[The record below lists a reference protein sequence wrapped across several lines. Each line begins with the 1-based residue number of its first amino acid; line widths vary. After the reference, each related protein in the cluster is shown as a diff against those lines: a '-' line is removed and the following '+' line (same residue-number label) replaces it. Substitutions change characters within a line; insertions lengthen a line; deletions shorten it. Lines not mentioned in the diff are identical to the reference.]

1 MAERAAC
8 IIGYPVGHSRSP
20 KLHGYWIQQH
30 GLDAEYRAEEV
41 SPDEF
46 PDFVSHLADRG
57 YVGANVTMPHKD
69 AALLHSSPDD
79 RAKSVGAANTLWLD
93 NGTLR
98 STNTDVDGFVSALDV
113 ASPGWH
119 ERTETAIVL
128 GAGGG
133 SRAAIYG
140 LLDRGIREVTVVN
153 RTFSK
158 ATELQKAFG
167 SAVVPGEW
175 DRLSDHLSG
184 ARLLVNT
191 TSLGMHGQPPLEIDL
206 SVLAENAVV
215 SDIVYIPLKTPL
227 LRAAEDR
234 GFAVANGLDM
244 LLHQAV
250 RGFEL
255 WFGIRPS
262 VTQDL
267 RDMLATDI
275 AQA

>member
-20 KLHGYWIQQH
+20 KLHGYWIKQH

-41 SPDEF
+41 SPDAF

-158 ATELQKAFG
+158 TTELQKAFG

-267 RDMLATDI
+267 RDMLAADI

>member
-20 KLHGYWIQQH
+20 KLHGYWINKY

-93 NGTLR
+93 NGALR

-119 ERTETAIVL
+119 ERTESAIVL

-140 LLDRGIREVTVVN
+140 LLDRGIRQVTVVN

-158 ATELQKAFG
+158 ARELQDAFG
-167 SAVVPGEW
+167 PAVVPGEW
-175 DRLSDHLSG
+175 DRLSDLMSG

-191 TSLGMHGQPPLEIDL
+191 TSLGMHGQPPLELDL
-206 SVLAENAVV
+206 SVLAGNAVV

-267 RDMLATDI
+267 RDMLAADI
-275 AQA
+275 ARG

>member
-20 KLHGYWIQQH
+20 KLHGYWIKQH

-41 SPDEF
+41 SPDAF

-267 RDMLATDI
+267 RDMLAADI